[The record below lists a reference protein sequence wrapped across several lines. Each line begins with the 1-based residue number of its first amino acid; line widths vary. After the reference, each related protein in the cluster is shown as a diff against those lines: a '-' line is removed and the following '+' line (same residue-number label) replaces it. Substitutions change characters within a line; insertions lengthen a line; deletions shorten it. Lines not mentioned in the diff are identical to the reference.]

1 MNTKINGLQHGEVP
15 KATNENIDTAIIS
28 QVAMNE
34 KISIKK
40 EVEEILGYTVDE
52 QLFQDAYEY
61 SKHKLNWQSK
71 LYDTQYDERYTAIV
85 TAENYEQ
92 QIFSEYMNN
101 LSMKVMKTRRLEV

>member
-1 MNTKINGLQHGEVP
+1 MNTKINGLQHGKVP

-71 LYDTQYDERYTAIV
+71 RYNTKYDTRYLEIV
-85 TAENYEQ
+85 IAEVYEQ
-92 QIFSEYMNN
+92 QAFSEYMNT
-101 LSMKVMKTRRLEV
+101 LAGRLYA